1 MCLNSEDLGYS
12 FCGGHF
18 IADLSTNML
27 LHFVYFQLNNQAV
40 ILSFFF
46 FLCRIVFSF
55 VDFITF
61 GFLLFAVCLKIVD
74 GLSCFEVRTLIHW
87 RNCCLLLKFL
97 VTLFKWVLAKKKKIA

>member
-46 FLCRIVFSF
+46 FFLELS
-55 VDFITF
+55 
-61 GFLLFAVCLKIVD
+61 FLL
-74 GLSCFEVRTLIHW
+74 
-87 RNCCLLLKFL
+87 
-97 VTLFKWVLAKKKKIA
+97 